1 MPTEPIAVIWD
12 VDGTLV
18 DTAELH
24 FAAWVRLAGEMGRPF
39 SRDDFSATFGRRN
52 PEIIRF
58 LFRQEFTDAEVLDI
72 GERKETYYRS
82 AAEAGVQLLPG
93 VRELL
98 DGLRLAQGAPG
109 GRFQRPARQ
118 SRPHPENYEQPP
130 LLRRDRRHGR
140 HARGKPDP
148 QVFLVAAEKLGVPP
162 NRCVVLEDAVAGVEA
177 AKAGG
182 MKCVAVTFV
191 GHHSADKLKAAGADR
206 VVKSFTEI
214 TADDVIGLF
223 AEPSKRSAPH
233 PETSRRALRGNT
245 PQPPDESARDVRTA
259 LYESRPQVGI
269 ETEHIVHDQ
278 YLPVAMRTGADADR
292 WDLKATQSSSR
303 RVRRDAFHTMAN
315 GPPLTA
321 FASA

>member
-1 MPTEPIAVIWD
+1 MPTEPNAVIWD

-72 GERKETYYRS
+72 GEQKETYYRS
-82 AAEAGVQLLPG
+82 AAQAGVQLLPG

-98 DGLRLAQGAPG
+98 DGLRSRGVRQAVGSSAPRG
-109 GRFQRPARQ
+109 NLDLILRITN
-118 SRPHPENYEQPP
+118 SRHYFDAIVGMEDTQ
-130 LLRRDRRHGR
+130 
-140 HARGKPDP
+140 RGKPDP

-191 GHHSADKLKAAGADR
+191 GHHSADKLKVAGADR
-206 VVKSFTEI
+206 VVKCFTEI
-214 TADDVIGLF
+214 TADEVLELI
-223 AEPSKRSAPH
+223 H
-233 PETSRRALRGNT
+233 
-245 PQPPDESARDVRTA
+245 
-259 LYESRPQVGI
+259 
-269 ETEHIVHDQ
+269 
-278 YLPVAMRTGADADR
+278 
-292 WDLKATQSSSR
+292 
-303 RVRRDAFHTMAN
+303 
-315 GPPLTA
+315 
-321 FASA
+321 